1 LVDTL
6 IIQII
11 TAASL
16 GIGALVGIQQLRS
29 SWIRRTEKTEERI
42 QDWIAKSDDRL
53 IDEINKNSE
62 VTDKRFEVVDTRISK
77 DEEDIED
84 VEDDMKSMV
93 KQFQTMCDKLSKHD
107 YIIDTVVPEFK
118 DLKRKFYTFQN
129 AVDAHL
135 KMNFPGVYNTDN
147 HSDEP
152 DKQL

>member
-1 LVDTL
+1 MVDTL

-42 QDWIAKSDDRL
+42 QDWIKNSDDRL
-53 IDEINKNSE
+53 IDHMNKNSE
-62 VTDKRFEVVDTRISK
+62 VTDKRFEVVDTRIAK

-84 VEDDMKSMV
+84 VEDEMKSMV
-93 KQFQTMCDKLSKHD
+93 KQFQSMCDKLSKHD

-129 AVDAHL
+129 AVDTHL
-135 KMNFPGVYNTDN
+135 KLNFPGVYSTGNN
-147 HSDEP
+147 SDEQ
-152 DKQL
+152 DK